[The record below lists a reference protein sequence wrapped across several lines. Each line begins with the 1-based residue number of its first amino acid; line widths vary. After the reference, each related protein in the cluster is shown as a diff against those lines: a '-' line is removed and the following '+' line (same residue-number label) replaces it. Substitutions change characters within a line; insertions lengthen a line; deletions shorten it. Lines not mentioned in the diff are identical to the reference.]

1 MLLFGK
7 YPYPL
12 KQRILGDEGHLS
24 NLSCGECLCRIVNEN
39 PKRRRVLLGH
49 LSHEN
54 NTPDVAMQAIVNTLE
69 EERIFTGDELR
80 IEVALRDCMSRVYE
94 L

>member
-1 MLLFGK
+1 MLLFGR

-24 NLSCGECLCRIVNEN
+24 NLHCGECLCRIVNEK
-39 PKRRRVLLGH
+39 PKRRTVLLGH

-54 NTPDVAMQAIVNTLE
+54 NTPEVAMQAIINTLE
-69 EERIFTGDELR
+69 EERIFTGDDLQ
-80 IEVALRDCMSRVYE
+80 IEVAMRDQISDIYE